1 MDAKKKEELIKAMC
15 DKGMSMEDAKE
26 MVEKALPEA
35 YGLKKGMEHPEG
47 ESKADYAKHEAKETK
62 AEEKA
67 EHAGGRGEKDELHK
81 GMDHEAGESKAE
93 EKAEHSKEEMAKNI
107 LMKDPAEVAKAVD
120 KLRKALDKP
129 AGLDEEEVEKRIAK
143 AVSAVKAPLQQ
154 HAIAIAEMT
163 DMLLKSHE
171 KNVEMIQKSVV
182 GLADAVKGLAVQQK
196 DLQGAVS
203 VESDKIAKAVTEF
216 QVFGAHLEELK
227 KSISLPAVE
236 APRSV
241 QAVADI
247 ISHPGDEKVTNGWTK
262 DEVLKKAIEIN
273 KTDAEKANNIRFAVM
288 GGSKPDTVAKQFGL
302 TK

>member
-81 GMDHEAGESKAE
+81 GMDHEAKESKAE

-129 AGLDEEEVEKRIAK
+129 AGLSEQEVNERIEK

-171 KNVEMIQKSVV
+171 KNVEMIQKSVI

-247 ISHPGDEKVTNGWTK
+247 ISHPGDEKVAVGWTK